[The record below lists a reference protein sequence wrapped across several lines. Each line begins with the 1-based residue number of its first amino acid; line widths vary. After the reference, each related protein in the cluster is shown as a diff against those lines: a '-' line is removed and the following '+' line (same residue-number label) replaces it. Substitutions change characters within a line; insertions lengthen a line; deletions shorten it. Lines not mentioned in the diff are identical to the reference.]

1 VAGVWCHEDVPQRAP
16 RPAQLPGAS
25 DRRGREQGP
34 DPGEANLAPAL
45 AVDVRLRLLLAI
57 GAAVFVGAA
66 SSASA
71 QTLYGSIES
80 GAIALR
86 DGAGAPVNHTVAG
99 TYTFEVTDRDTIHN
113 FHLLGT
119 AVDTPIDGTGTF
131 TYPGVVLAEGF
142 YTYVCDLHPEINGAF
157 TVGAPPPPQTAPA
170 SIRRVEVVRSR
181 GLRVVAIRFR
191 VTRHATARI
200 ALARGF
206 RRVASASRHLLPG
219 RRTVRLRVRQS
230 APAGRYS
237 LRVRL
242 VDVGSGRIFRL
253 ARTVRLPRP

>member
-1 VAGVWCHEDVPQRAP
+1 M
-16 RPAQLPGAS
+16 
-25 DRRGREQGP
+25 
-34 DPGEANLAPAL
+34 
-45 AVDVRLRLLLAI
+45 RLRLLLAV
-57 GAAVFVGAA
+57 GAAFFVGATPA
-66 SSASA
+66 ASA
-71 QTLYGSIES
+71 QTLYGSIEG

-86 DGAGAPVNHTVAG
+86 DGAGAAVNHTVAG

-113 FHLLGT
+113 FHLLET

-170 SIRRVEVVRSR
+170 SIRRVAAVRSR

-191 VTRHATARI
+191 VARHATARI
-200 ALARGF
+200 ALARGS
-206 RRVASASRHLLPG
+206 RRVALASRHLLPG
-219 RRTVRLRVRQS
+219 RRTVRLRVRRS

-242 VDVGSGRIFRL
+242 VDVASGRTFRL
-253 ARTVRLPRP
+253 ARRVRLPRP

>member
-1 VAGVWCHEDVPQRAP
+1 M
-16 RPAQLPGAS
+16 
-25 DRRGREQGP
+25 
-34 DPGEANLAPAL
+34 
-45 AVDVRLRLLLAI
+45 RLRLLLAV
-57 GAAVFVGAA
+57 GAAVFVGAP

-71 QTLYGSIES
+71 QTLYGSIEG

-86 DGAGAPVNHTVAG
+86 DTAGAPVTHSVAG
-99 TYTFEVTDRDTIHN
+99 TYTFEVADADTIHN

-119 AVDTPIDGTGTF
+119 AVDTPIDDTGTF
-131 TYPGVVLAEGF
+131 TYLGVVLAEGF
-142 YTYVCDLHPEINGAF
+142 YTYVCDLHPEISGAF

-170 SIRRVEVVRSR
+170 SIRLVEVVRSR
-181 GLRVVAIRFR
+181 GLRVVVIRFR

-200 ALARGF
+200 ALARGS

-219 RRTVRLRVRQS
+219 RRTVRLRVGRS
-230 APAGRYS
+230 APTGRYS